1 MESIIAIIIVFVNTG
16 DIDQEAYKLYFGTD
30 ENYEEDLQ
38 ELLDVIN
45 SGSFKLLENIRYVI
59 ALILFP
65 YLYYSYLQ
73 NPNFM
78 NKLQKLHKLI
88 LNEGVLTCLDYIGIN
103 TISFEEIDK
112 ISEFLKL
119 LYSEHFTATIT
130 KEPTK
135 TLD

>member
-1 MESIIAIIIVFVNTG
+1 
-16 DIDQEAYKLYFGTD
+16 
-30 ENYEEDLQ
+30 
-38 ELLDVIN
+38 
-45 SGSFKLLENIRYVI
+45 
-59 ALILFP
+59 
-65 YLYYSYLQ
+65 
-73 NPNFM
+73 M

-130 KEPTK
+130 KETTK